1 MSGGHYEYSQFCFEN
16 DFVNPFE
23 KQLEQW
29 EECRK
34 KPVENVEEAE
44 WNQWFAHSLSD
55 ETMKEFR
62 KAVVI
67 MKMAVA
73 YAQRIDWFISGDDC
87 EESFLK
93 RLKEDL
99 EIATILKRDI
109 TDQFTKPQDGKK
121 IKVFEAKSK
130 YCRCT
135 YAMGYDDEG
144 YNEWITI
151 YSIETVPEERR
162 KHHADRMIKYLKK
175 DFWGKPQSSVT
186 LNEASKN
193 LMKKHKI
200 FVYHSDNTDIKS
212 MFLIKEPKQ

>member
-29 EECRK
+29 EEYKK
-34 KPVENVEEAE
+34 KPVENDEELE
-44 WNQWFAHSLSD
+44 WNQWFPHSISD
-55 ETMKEFR
+55 ETIKEFR

-73 YAQRIDWFISGDDC
+73 YAQRIDWFISGDEG
-87 EESFLK
+87 EESFHE

-99 EIATILKRDI
+99 EIAAILKRDI
-109 TDQFTKPQDGKK
+109 TDRFAEPQDGKK

-135 YAMGYDDEG
+135 YAVGYDDEG
-144 YNEWITI
+144 YEEWKTI
-151 YSIETVPEERR
+151 YSIETVPDQRR
-162 KHHADRMIKYLKK
+162 KHHADRMIEYLKK
-175 DFWGKPQSSVT
+175 EFWGKLQSSVT
-186 LNEASKN
+186 LNEASEN
-193 LMKKHKI
+193 LMKKHEI
-200 FVYHSDNTDIKS
+200 FVFDSDNTDIKS
-212 MFLIKEPKQ
+212 LFLIKEPKQ